1 MHRMTIAAAACA
13 VAALSAATAFA
24 ARPVEPVQVV
34 RVNETVTIPAG
45 QLCSFPVIA
54 RTTGHVRVKVEAERV
69 FENPSLTTVFTGPGG
84 SVTTKDRG
92 LDRATFRPD
101 GTVLLLSTGIHFQ
114 ARLADGTKV
123 EQGIGARVIVFDA
136 ATGDLISVTFK
147 NPNDSF
153 GSGPCVFIG

>member
-1 MHRMTIAAAACA
+1 MHGITIAAAACA

-45 QLCSFPVIA
+45 QLCSFPVVE

-84 SVTTKDRG
+84 SITTKDRG
-92 LDRATFRPD
+92 LDRFTLRPD
-101 GTVLLLSTGIHFQ
+101 GTVVLLSTGIHFQ
-114 ARLADGTKV
+114 VRLADGTKG
-123 EQGIGARVIVFDA
+123 QGIGARVIVFDA
-136 ATGDLISVTFK
+136 TTGDVISVTFK

-153 GSGPCVFIG
+153 PPLPCEFIE